1 MKINFSR
8 YKKGIILAQQNNPK
22 KLFIQILFEKGINKI
37 RSKYD
42 SLRSII
48 LKDSTF
54 LEPGDLYMCSLFPVK
69 IIDQVISKFHPKS
82 ILDVGCG
89 TGVSLQYFLQKNI
102 DAIGVEN
109 SSLAI
114 SRSAIGEKITK
125 HNLKH
130 ELFLK
135 KKFDLVWCFEVV
147 EHIHPQFEAIF
158 LNTLVLHSD
167 RVIISAARPGQGGH
181 GHFNEQLPEYWVK
194 RFSDLSF
201 QLNFEMTECLRNINE
216 THSENILVFE
226 KKIKFHE

>member
-1 MKINFSR
+1 MKINFAR
-8 YKKGIILAQQNNPK
+8 YKKAIILAQQDNPNK
-22 KLFIQILFEKGINKI
+22 SSIQILLEKGIKKV

-42 SLRSII
+42 SLRSVI

-69 IIDQVISKFHPKS
+69 IIDQIISKFHPQS

-109 SSLAI
+109 SRLAI
-114 SRSAIGEKITK
+114 RKSAVGEKIIR
-125 HNLKH
+125 HNLKK
-130 ELFLK
+130 ELNLK
-135 KKFDLVWCFEVV
+135 KKFDLVWCFEVI
-147 EHIHPQFEAIF
+147 EHIHPRFEAIF

-194 RFSDLSF
+194 RFSDLRF

-226 KKIKFHE
+226 KEV